1 MSQLATTLTLIPA
14 TRRPANRYKR
24 DGRGAWTLEEVWLKI
39 KTQTSQTTLYVNRIN
54 REGGPHVNVKLE
66 TRVQHP
72 TEDKTAMICVRASVP
87 IVEKDHSFRSALA
100 WMNDAWKTKFGKC
113 FRVDRLFDLNGPQV
127 YHAAADS
134 NANVLH
140 IVEGEVVEPNGNIT
154 ICNIGHS
161 HLDGSFGDLVLAD
174 DDMHLCGPESTLVLL
189 FKQFERPPINVVDP
203 PLPEGATRIIG
214 IDNVLHT
221 TLSRLAKP
229 TPVLCERQKKSD
241 WDPQHEYRFKG
252 SSVWISSYRVNRFPN
267 WMQVLASRENVTVYS
282 FEPQK
287 KRDRDEN
294 TTEIS
299 EGSAP
304 PAKRLAQA
312 KQSAPPGLSNIP
324 SAILSYVSEFAEQTV
339 SVPFHVGIVQG
350 YRMRSN
356 RWEIT
361 IHMDPTGL
369 HPNYEQH
376 LCETFGQAFDLTQV
390 YTRHNSVS
398 LHMQNSYPAR
408 RDYYKNVSFSRNRS
422 TDRHRRVVVA
432 YPATSLIDIDS
443 TEIKDHAATMC
454 VYLCKCLYKDGTENR
469 EENNAFLYRLKN
481 TNVHKK
487 QWWLDELNKGPSGAS
502 THVELI
508 LNTRLPLNKNQLVL
522 PQQIRRQT

>member
-14 TRRPANRYKR
+14 TRRRPANRYKR
-24 DGRGAWTLEEVWLKI
+24 DGRGAWTPEEVWLKI

-54 REGGPHVNVKLE
+54 WDGSPHVNVKLE

-87 IVEKDHSFRSALA
+87 IVEKDGEPDHSFRSALA

-113 FRVDRLFDLNGPQV
+113 FRVNRLFDLNGPQV

-140 IVEGEVVEPNGNIT
+140 IVEGEVVEQNGNIT

-189 FKQFERPPINVVDP
+189 FKQFERPPINVVVDP

-214 IDNVLHT
+214 IDNVLYT

-229 TPVLCERQKKSD
+229 TPVLYERQKKSD
-241 WDPQHEYRFKG
+241 WDPQQHEYRFKG

-304 PAKRLAQA
+304 PAKRLPTNLEKKTGWPGVSERARHQYLDAGGTVLPSETPTKEQYQA
-312 KQSAPPGLSNIP
+312 MVTQCRQEKNEENRTRKKVLDYLNMEAPPTTKRPLSK
-324 SAILSYVSEFAEQTV
+324 AMRHILHTFEARNFDVSVLQRTTFRHVVCYKETGKDPEQRLSIAMFDIGYTRKELDDHTLSQIVSELL
-339 SVPFHVGIVQG
+339 G
-350 YRMRSN
+350 
-356 RWEIT
+356 
-361 IHMDPTGL
+361 
-369 HPNYEQH
+369 
-376 LCETFGQAFDLTQV
+376 
-390 YTRHNSVS
+390 
-398 LHMQNSYPAR
+398 
-408 RDYYKNVSFSRNRS
+408 
-422 TDRHRRVVVA
+422 RRV
-432 YPATSLIDIDS
+432 
-443 TEIKDHAATMC
+443 
-454 VYLCKCLYKDGTENR
+454 
-469 EENNAFLYRLKN
+469 
-481 TNVHKK
+481 
-487 QWWLDELNKGPSGAS
+487 
-502 THVELI
+502 
-508 LNTRLPLNKNQLVL
+508 
-522 PQQIRRQT
+522 